1 MPHGSFGVDYDRMRE
16 RTRSLLAIV
25 GLSCRPEDTLK
36 RLRPSEQQLVEIA
49 RALSV
54 NAKVLIMDEPTAG
67 FCPNAKSSDS
77 SPSSLNL
84 RRGRLAMMFVSHR
97 MEEIYRAAD
106 RIAVLRDGR
115 FIGVQPVHELDRDR
129 AVQMMIGRSLGAIYP
144 QRQTSPGKEILA
156 VEGLSRDEAFANVS
170 FKVRA
175 GEILG
180 LGGLVGSGRTEIA
193 GVLFGVDQPSA
204 GHIQLEGEDVSFAD
218 PAAAMIA
225 GVVYVSEDRLGQ
237 SLVMEFSILARE
249 ADRSCSFAETGPLGL
264 SIFEEFGD
272 DHQQGG
278 VHRNRR

>member
-1 MPHGSFGVDYDRMRE
+1 
-16 RTRSLLAIV
+16 
-25 GLSCRPEDTLK
+25 
-36 RLRPSEQQLVEIA
+36 
-49 RALSV
+49 
-54 NAKVLIMDEPTAG
+54 
-67 FCPNAKSSDS
+67 
-77 SPSSLNL
+77 
-84 RRGRLAMMFVSHR
+84 
-97 MEEIYRAAD
+97 
-106 RIAVLRDGR
+106 
-115 FIGVQPVHELDRDR
+115 
-129 AVQMMIGRSLGAIYP
+129 
-144 QRQTSPGKEILA
+144 
-156 VEGLSRDEAFANVS
+156 
-170 FKVRA
+170 
-175 GEILG
+175 
-180 LGGLVGSGRTEIA
+180 LVGSGRTEIA